1 MKLAVF
7 TPLNPARCGV
17 SDYSE
22 ALLPRLARHGEI
34 EVFVDNYEPI
44 GFPADDR
51 LKIRP
56 STEYEPPRFRRHHLP
71 HRQQSLPR
79 IRLRARPG
87 TPGDR
92 CPPRV

>member
-22 ALLPRLARHGEI
+22 ALLPRLARHCEI

-44 GFPADDR
+44 GFKTDGG
-51 LKIRP
+51 LKVRP
-56 STEYEPPRFRRHHLP
+56 S
-71 HRQQSLPR
+71 S
-79 IRLRARPG
+79 
-87 TPGDR
+87 
-92 CPPRV
+92 